1 MYWGMALVVVI
12 FGGAVA
18 ALLLI
23 GFDRSQ
29 SNATERSREGLE
41 EQSRETLDILTSVQ
55 ALVGQLE
62 LQSTGELSAVVAR
75 YLATTPA
82 STDPNLADSLA
93 ESGGIVYDPRPDRQ
107 IETWYAGSLPLTGQA
122 LRDLQL
128 SESLGPLFRTLLEQ
142 QSSVSAN
149 FEAVAIYYVGTSE
162 LVRYY
167 PLRTMQQ
174 RPADRI
180 EHAKDIAF
188 LEAAPLRNP
197 DREIVWTAPY
207 SDPLGR
213 GLIITAAAPVYI
225 DNEFRG
231 VVGVD
236 LSMRRIISQLDS
248 ISVGETGFAF
258 YVDSAGGLL
267 PNQGSAV
274 IATAI
279 GQDPEGTGIRRI
291 MEEMR
296 RGRPGSERMILN
308 GRDAF
313 ISWAPIEGPGGS
325 IGLVAWVD
333 EMTMG
338 ADNVASAIEREGNR
352 TMGAALV
359 VLAALFVGGTLF
371 AGYINRRW
379 LIEPIE
385 ALAEGTQAVAAG
397 DLTTTIPVRSRD
409 ELGALADSFNRMTAQ
424 LRRSRR
430 ELEERQAQFRGI
442 FENTS
447 DGVIINDP
455 ETGRVVEANP
465 AACAMHGYTY
475 EEFIGLDPTAFVH
488 PDYMDVFGEYLR
500 SFRTGQDFRATAM
513 DVRKDGTSFHV
524 EVAGSRIEFGG
535 KTHLVAI
542 VRDVTERV
550 RAYELLEERVSER
563 TRELSTLLRV
573 SRSVGS
579 TLDLDALLEQ
589 IVEQLHEVIDYNG
602 SSLVIEEDGVLR
614 VVLSRAEGD
623 RVHREAVAQSV
634 GLAFPIDAA
643 PAIWGPLSHG
653 ETVIIDDIRG
663 DSELARAFRAVTAG
677 ADPVIFEHVRAWMA
691 VPLVSRGRTIGFLS
705 ASRPEPGSLTQ
716 RHGALAIAFANQA
729 SAAYENAKLFAQ
741 TQRRLR
747 ENAALAH
754 IASLFTLTEP
764 LQVTLNSVA
773 ASVADATGAAAAAVI
788 LNDED
793 GVPVAAGQAEL
804 PVGFVETVM
813 AAVRGGAP
821 LENLFPSRQGVTK
834 LVAEGRRILQEDP
847 GWDLMRPFADIAR
860 WESFAV
866 TGLFY
871 RGRVV
876 GSLTTFYTSPDQLP
890 AEADQRFLQA
900 LADQVAI
907 GAANANLFAEARRR
921 AEENQALA
929 AIASR
934 FTLGGDLGE
943 TLSAVSEIA
952 LHATGAKAAAAA
964 VIDNHG
970 HIQVFGTAGLP
981 EGFVEAYDEAVANGA
996 RSDIQTAAQLGE
1008 IAVIPYA
1015 RSNALGDP
1023 AWKPLHPK
1031 ITGATWEGV
1040 VALPL
1045 RYRGGTLGLLTL
1057 YYAPEDLPERN
1068 KLSFA
1073 QAVAD
1078 QVATGVANA
1087 GLFAQTEQRAR
1098 ENKALAEI
1106 AARFTLEEPVA
1117 ATLDGVAATVVEA
1130 TNAVAASII
1139 IAEDGRPVAWGSYG
1153 LPEGYMD
1160 TIVEHA
1166 TPYNSILL
1174 AATASG
1180 STIRIPD
1187 VRERTMRSEDF
1198 PGANQMLADAEW
1210 QGVAA
1215 TPLMYRGRVI
1225 GAIGTYY
1232 REGEMPEREELAFL
1246 QALADQAAIGV
1257 ENANLFA
1264 QTERRRRQLDVL
1276 YRADEALHRSLRLEE
1291 VIQALNDVAVEVL
1304 QCDRSL
1310 FASWPDDAPAPI
1322 TWSSSG
1328 IPEDMF
1334 ERLTDH
1340 FRRYSTPEGFR
1351 IRDPY
1356 IIAERSQVTGIARER
1371 MEMSN
1376 VQTVV
1381 QLPIVLSDDEIFGIF
1396 FLGWEQKQEFTN
1408 EDRRLFL
1415 ALAQRAA
1422 AAIQNARLYEQAQNL
1437 AAVEERQRLAREL
1450 HDSVSQALYGIAL
1463 GARTARTLLDR
1474 DPARATEPMD
1484 YVLSLAEAGLAEMRA
1499 LIFELRPESL
1509 ANEGIVRAIEKHV
1522 ASTEARY
1529 GIKVNAELDAE
1540 PDVPLPVKEALYR
1553 IMQEALHNTVKHA
1566 RATNVDIRLRDLP
1579 GAVELELRDDGAGFD
1594 TSQDFPGQLG
1604 LKSMRERAVR
1614 LGGEFELESSPGKGT
1629 RICARIPKR

>member
-1 MYWGMALVVVI
+1 MALVVVI

-18 ALLLI
+18 TLLFV

-29 SNATERSREGLE
+29 SNATQRSREGLE
-41 EQSRETLDILTSVQ
+41 EQSRDTLDILTGVQ
-55 ALVGQLE
+55 SLVGQLE

-82 STDPNLADSLA
+82 SADPTLAESLA

-142 QSSVSAN
+142 QSSVSTN

-167 PLRTMQQ
+167 PLRTMQE
-174 RPADRI
+174 RPSDRI

-188 LEAAPLRNP
+188 VEAAPLRNP
-197 DREIVWTAPY
+197 DRETVWTAPY

-213 GLIITAAAPVYI
+213 GLIITAATPVYI
-225 DNEFRG
+225 DNQFRG

-236 LSMRRIISQLDS
+236 LSMRRIIAQLDS

-258 YVDSAGGLL
+258 YVDSRGGLL
-267 PNQGSAV
+267 PNQGSAT

-279 GQDPEGTGIRRI
+279 GEDEDGTGIRRI
-291 MEEMR
+291 IDEMR
-296 RGRPGSERMILN
+296 AGRTGSERMMLN

-313 ISWAPIEGPGGS
+313 VSYAPLEGPGGS
-325 IGLVAWVD
+325 MGLVAWVD
-333 EMTMG
+333 EMTAG
-338 ADNVASAIEREGNR
+338 ADNVAAAIEREGDR
-352 TMGAALV
+352 TMMAALV
-359 VLAALFVGGTLF
+359 VLILLFVGGTGV
-371 AGYINRRW
+371 AGYLNRRW
-379 LIEPIE
+379 FIEPIE
-385 ALAEGTQAVAAG
+385 ALAAGTQAVAAG

-409 ELGALADSFNRMTAQ
+409 ELGQLADSFNQMTAE
-424 LRRSRR
+424 LARSRQ

-442 FENTS
+442 FENTG

-465 AACAMHGYTY
+465 AACAMHGYTR
-475 EEFIGLDPTAFVH
+475 EEFIGLDPSAFVH
-488 PDYMDVFGEYLR
+488 PDYMDVFGDYLR
-500 SFRTGQDFRATAM
+500 SFRTGEDFRATAM
-513 DVRKDGTSFHV
+513 DIRKDGTSFHV

-623 RVHREAVAQSV
+623 DIHKEAVAKSV
-634 GLAFPIDAA
+634 GLAFPVDAA

-653 ETVIIDDIRG
+653 ETVVIDDVRG
-663 DSELARAFRAVTAG
+663 DSELARAFRQVTAD
-677 ADPVIFEHVRAWMA
+677 ADPRIFEHIRAWMA
-691 VPLVSRGRTIGFLS
+691 VPLVSRGRTIGFLA
-705 ASRPEPGSLTQ
+705 ASRREPGSLTQ

-741 TQRRLR
+741 TQRRVR

-754 IASLFTLTEP
+754 IATLFTLTEP

-788 LNDED
+788 LNDEE
-793 GVPVAAGQAEL
+793 GVPVAAGQAAL

-821 LENLFPSRQGVTK
+821 LENLFPARQGNTK
-834 LVAEGRRILQEDP
+834 LVADGRRILAEDP
-847 GWDLMRPFADIAR
+847 GWDLMRPFVAVVQ

-876 GSLTTFYTSPDQLP
+876 GSLTTFYTNPEDLP
-890 AEADQRFLQA
+890 EEADQRFLQA

-964 VIDNHG
+964 VLE
-970 HIQVFGTAGLP
+970 QERVVVSGTAGLP
-981 EGFVEAYDEAVANGA
+981 EGFVEAFDQALREGA
-996 RSDIQTAAQLGE
+996 RSEIETAALAGE
-1008 IAVIPYA
+1008 VAVIPYA
-1015 RSNALGDP
+1015 RSQALRDP
-1023 AWKPLHPK
+1023 AWQALHPK
-1031 ITGATWEGV
+1031 LADAEWEGV

-1045 RYRGGTLGLLTL
+1045 RYRGGTLGMLTL
-1057 YYAPEDLPERN
+1057 YFAPEELPPRN

-1106 AARFTLEEPVA
+1106 AARFTLEEPVE

-1130 TNAVAASII
+1130 TNAVACSII
-1139 IAEDGRPVAWGSYG
+1139 IAEDARPVAWGSHG
-1153 LPEGYMD
+1153 LPEGYMA

-1210 QGVAA
+1210 QGVTA

-1232 REGEMPEREELAFL
+1232 RQGEMPGPGDLEFL

-1264 QTERRRRQLDVL
+1264 QTERRRRQLDAL

-1291 VIQALNDVAVEVL
+1291 VVQALNDVAVEVL
-1304 QCDRSL
+1304 RCDRSL
-1310 FASWPDDAPAPI
+1310 FASWPEDAPTPI

-1328 IPEDMF
+1328 IPEEMF
-1334 ERLTDH
+1334 ERLTEH

-1356 IIAERSQVTGIARER
+1356 IIAERDQVTGVARER

-1396 FLGWEQKQEFTN
+1396 FLGWEEKQEFTN

-1522 ASTEARY
+1522 ASTQARY

-1629 RICARIPKR
+1629 RICARIPKGS